1 MYIKGRGKNALIISI
16 VWIIIPIIT
25 AAYILSGRI
34 GNEMI
39 ILMLISAMF
48 HFLGVIVYTGS
59 YEAVAGFNTM
69 SDEEIRG
76 YDMKKL
82 TSFLGISWVIGS
94 YVYFFTL
101 MVCLEVTNIGNSI
114 VYSILII
121 LAIILTSS
129 IYSGVGKRF
138 KAQN

>member
-1 MYIKGRGKNALIISI
+1 MYIKGRGKNALIMSI

-25 AAYILSGRI
+25 AAYILSGRM

-114 VYSILII
+114 VYSILIT